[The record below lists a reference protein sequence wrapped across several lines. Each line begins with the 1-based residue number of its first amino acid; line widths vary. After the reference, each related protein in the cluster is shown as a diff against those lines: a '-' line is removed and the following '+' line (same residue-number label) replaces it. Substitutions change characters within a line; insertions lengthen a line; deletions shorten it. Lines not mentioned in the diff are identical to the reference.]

1 MCLLYISG
9 KLPVLPISSGS
20 NSTVSCESEA
30 SAILGARST
39 CRKRYFWSKT
49 CSLKESPCT
58 NLLQTHVTA
67 AVQHNRCSLAKSSS
81 VSASS
86 AVKLYFGTSFANVH
100 EQKPCGRMG
109 STNLMSLFTV
119 WAMQEIPDL
128 EVYKD
133 KSPRACNGLRWT
145 RQRCDMAAIAF
156 FSSIFL
162 QTSSRHS
169 CLRASRNLACA
180 DLSRKHSKQEERQI
194 EPRGGKVASFFS
206 LLSLMDSIYFLL
218 WTTSVS
224 SYGRKTSAWVKTP
237 SWVTLLVEKHWFE

>member
-1 MCLLYISG
+1 MQEEIFLVKTLQSKGVSLYKSAADSCYCSSAAQQMFFGQIIQCLCLLCCEV
-9 KLPVLPISSGS
+9 VL
-20 NSTVSCESEA
+20 
-30 SAILGARST
+30 
-39 CRKRYFWSKT
+39 W
-49 CSLKESPCT
+49 
-58 NLLQTHVTA
+58 H
-67 AVQHNRCSLAKSSS
+67 
-81 VSASS
+81 
-86 AVKLYFGTSFANVH
+86 FANVH

-180 DLSRKHSKQEERQI
+180 DWSRKHSKQEERQI

-224 SYGRKTSAWVKTP
+224 SYGQKTSAWVKTP

>member
-1 MCLLYISG
+1 MLCLQCKNRFTI
-9 KLPVLPISSGS
+9 ICASSGS

-30 SAILGARST
+30 SATLRARST
-39 CRKRYFWSKT
+39 CRKRYFWSKP

-58 NLLQTHVTA
+58 NLQQTHVTA
-67 AVQHNRCSLAKSSS
+67 AVQHNRCSLAKSST
-81 VSASS
+81 VFASS

-133 KSPRACNGLRWT
+133 KSPQACNGLRWT

-180 DLSRKHSKQEERQI
+180 DLSRKHSKQGNWKKDR
-194 EPRGGKVASFFS
+194 
-206 LLSLMDSIYFLL
+206 
-218 WTTSVS
+218 
-224 SYGRKTSAWVKTP
+224 
-237 SWVTLLVEKHWFE
+237 